1 MNPAAGKPG
10 QRLVNGIFAA
20 LAWLGSHEFPVLLSA
35 VVLSAGAWAFV
46 ELADEVTEGEYASI
60 DEAVLLSLRNPAD
73 LSDPIGP
80 GWVEEMGR
88 DFTALGS
95 MGVLTLITL
104 AVLGYLLLAGRNR
117 ASLFTLLAVSGGMLL
132 SSLLKMGFD
141 RARPDLVPHDTVVYT
156 ASFPSGHSMMAAV
169 TYLTLAAILGR
180 VHHEPLLKA
189 YVLIIAVVIT
199 LLVGISRVY
208 LGVHWPTDVLAGWAA
223 GAAWASLC
231 WLIAR
236 ALQRRHLVEQQ
247 DGGESSNAG
256 ATVH

>member
-1 MNPAAGKPG
+1 MSKTGAKLSR
-10 QRLVNGIFAA
+10 RLVARIFAG
-20 LAWLGSHEFPVLLSA
+20 LAWLGSHELSVLLSA

-46 ELADEVTEGEYASI
+46 ELADEVAEGESLSI
-60 DEAVLLSLRNPAD
+60 DETVLLSLRNSGD

-117 ASLFTLLAVSGGMLL
+117 ASLFTLIAVSGGMLL
-132 SSLLKMGFD
+132 STVLKTGFD

-169 TYLTLAAILGR
+169 TYLTLAAILSR
-180 VHHEPLLKA
+180 VHHGALLKA
-189 YVLIIAVVIT
+189 YLLIIAAVIT
-199 LLVGISRVY
+199 LLVGVSRVY

-223 GAAWASLC
+223 GAAWAALC

-236 ALQRRHLVEQQ
+236 ALQRRHLVEDQEP
-247 DGGESSNAG
+247 DIR
-256 ATVH
+256 